1 MKTIDKI
8 IEKIRDELEK
18 DKQDDRMIMDNFLN
32 LLFWKD
38 YGSSHV
44 DCKDRGEIFKQIEEA
59 TEIEDYGDGEYP
71 RLDTNG
77 ILPFVNKIRKQLGL
91 FELTNEL
98 FGGGNLMERTPEIE
112 KELILKELA
121 K

>member
-1 MKTIDKI
+1 MERIDKI
-8 IEKIRDELEK
+8 IGNIKEELEK
-18 DKQDDRMIMDNFLN
+18 DKQDDRMLMDEFLN

-44 DCKDRGEIFKQIEEA
+44 DCKDRGEIFKQIKEA
-59 TEIEDYGDGEYP
+59 TKIENYDDEECP
-71 RLDTNG
+71 RLDTNE

-91 FELTNEL
+91 LELANNVFGSGTL
-98 FGGGNLMERTPEIE
+98 FERTPEIE
-112 KELILKELA
+112 KELILMELE